1 MDALPVDLWEEILQ
15 RCDVS
20 TIGHFLCTCNAA
32 LSLSEPVWKSL
43 CTREQLTRLNGDE
56 SWAGTF
62 RDCTSA
68 QFLVGTTFCY
78 GTGSS
83 EQIPFGQDDDGNIV
97 TLEESKPEITNKKST
112 PRNTLMQ
119 MKYAG
124 RLSYILFDLSRWH
137 GCPFT
142 RADKPLL
149 LFPASNYVVFPMLPA
164 PHDDVKWKRLAK
176 WLSGLDLLARAKE
189 ALGDDASFFE
199 QTKRV
204 GVFKFLQTDD

>member
-83 EQIPFGQDDDGNIV
+83 EQIPFGQDDDGNII
-97 TLEESKPEITNKKST
+97 TLEENKPEVTSKPV
-112 PRNTLMQ
+112 PRNTLLLMT
-119 MKYAG
+119 YCG
-124 RLSYILFDLSRWH
+124 TLTYSLFDLSRWK

-149 LFPASNYVVFPMLPA
+149 LFPESGVEVFPLLPA
-164 PHDDVKWKRLAK
+164 PHDADKWQRLAK
-176 WLSGLDLLARAKE
+176 WLSGIDMLARAKE
-189 ALGDDASFFE
+189 AMGDASFFE
-199 QTKRV
+199 QETVSVYRFSQKEE
-204 GVFKFLQTDD
+204 